1 MIFIKIKPRS
11 HPQFPCR
18 FKETDNENLHF
29 LCSWIVWLLPFWL
42 WVIVMTDIILWYMDS
57 NLLLLDIDKD
67 RKGIIRHMIIRK
79 WGCICKIFSL
89 WGWDH
94 VKKTKSRITRK
105 KHTLCYNLFFHI
117 LLVVFRL
124 QFYMLLN

>member
-1 MIFIKIKPRS
+1 MIFTKVKHWS
-11 HPQFPCR
+11 HPQFPYL

-29 LCSWIVWLLPFWL
+29 LCSQIVWLLPFWL
-42 WVIVMTDIILWYMDS
+42 WMIGITDLILWHMYS
-57 NLLLLDIDKD
+57 NLLLLDMDKD
-67 RKGIIRHMIIRK
+67 RKCVIRHMIIIK
-79 WGCICKIFSL
+79 WGCICKMFSL

-105 KHTLCYNLFFHI
+105 KDTLCYNLFFYI
-117 LLVVFRL
+117 LIVVFRL